1 MHYRQLLRAIAQAH
15 TSSVGRAA
23 AAVNQGLVLR
33 NWLVGAYVVEFE
45 QGGEDRA
52 KYGDG
57 LLKQLARDLAKR
69 DVSGCSP
76 DMLERMRQFYATY
89 PQLADSISSSS
100 MRIAGRTSANPVFSI
115 SASPMR
121 KSKKSQAPAGFLSE
135 TKVAST
141 AESVLGPISASLM
154 RKSSKRQSLTG
165 ELSHDPISET
175 PSTELKGAASKEAF
189 PTPLKPQQLLQFS
202 WTHLIE
208 LLRLDDPWKRA
219 FYENEC
225 ILGGW
230 SVRQLQRQ
238 IGSLLYER
246 TGLSKNKRAVVARA
260 RKQSADAPATIED
273 LIRDPY
279 VLEFAGLAD
288 RPAYSENDLETAL
301 LNHVQG
307 FLLEL
312 GTGFCFEARQFR
324 ITVGNEHDRVDL
336 VFYHRRLR
344 CHVLLDLKIRA
355 FSHGDAGQM
364 NFYLNYFKKHMMAEG
379 DQPPVGILLCSD
391 KEKTKVEYATA
402 GLSQKL
408 FVSRYLVALPSAEQL
423 RKFVEAD
430 RARIEQG

>member
-1 MHYRQLLRAIAQAH
+1 M
-15 TSSVGRAA
+15 
-23 AAVNQGLVLR
+23 NQGLVLR
-33 NWLVGAYVVEFE
+33 NRLVGAYVVEFE

-52 KYGDG
+52 KYGDK
-57 LLKQLARDLAKR
+57 LLERLAKDLARQGI
-69 DVSGCSP
+69 SGMGLS
-76 DMLERMRQFYATY
+76 MLRTFRQFYQAY
-89 PQLADSISSSS
+89 PQIRQSV
-100 MRIAGRTSANPVFSI
+100 P
-115 SASPMR
+115 
-121 KSKKSQAPAGFLSE
+121 GFLPAQSIRQSLIGESSE
-135 TKVAST
+135 APFTNVGESRSSPLTKSSVAAKS
-141 AESVLGPISASLM
+141 SPLM
-154 RKSSKRQSLTG
+154 RKSGKRQSPIG
-165 ELSHDPISET
+165 ELVAQQISTTAARKSDP
-175 PSTELKGAASKEAF
+175 EL
-189 PTPLKPQQLLQFS
+189 PTPLKAQQILQFS

-225 ILGGW
+225 LFGAW

-260 RKQSADAPATIED
+260 RQQSATAPATIED

-279 VLEFAGLAD
+279 ILEFTGLAD

-344 CHVLLDLKIRA
+344 CHVLLELKIRA
-355 FSHGDAGQM
+355 FSHADAGQM
-364 NFYLNYFKKHMMAEG
+364 NFYLNYFKQHMMAAG

-391 KEKTKVEYATA
+391 RDGTKVEYATA

-408 FVSRYLVALPSAEQL
+408 FVSRYLITLPSARQL
-423 RKFVEAD
+423 KNFVERD
-430 RARIEQG
+430 RALFETRP

>member
-1 MHYRQLLRAIAQAH
+1 MHYRQLLSAIAQAH
-15 TSSVGRAA
+15 TQSVGRAA

-33 NWLVGAYVVEFE
+33 NWLVGAHVVDFE
-45 QGGEDRA
+45 QAGEDRA

-57 LLKQLARDLAKR
+57 LLKQLARDLTKR
-69 DVSGCSP
+69 RVSGCSP

-89 PQLADSISSSS
+89 PQLAD
-100 MRIAGRTSANPVFSI
+100 AI

-121 KSKKSQAPAGFLSE
+121 KSGKNRLPPDSSVENAPAQLLEIWSSPM
-135 TKVAST
+135 TKST
-141 AESVLGPISASLM
+141 PNTISASVM
-154 RKSSKRQSLTG
+154 RKSGKRQSPTG
-165 ELSHDPISET
+165 ELVAN
-175 PSTELKGAASKEAF
+175 L
-189 PTPLKPQQLLQFS
+189 PTPLQPQQIFQFS

-208 LLRLDDPWKRA
+208 LIRVDDPWKRA

-225 ILGGW
+225 LLGGW

-279 VLEFAGLAD
+279 VLEFTGLAD

-324 ITVGNEHDRVDL
+324 ITVGNEHDRIDL

-344 CHVLLDLKIRA
+344 CHVLVDLKIRP
-355 FSHGDAGQM
+355 FTHGDAGQM
-364 NFYLNYFKKHMMAEG
+364 NFYLNYFRANLMSPG
-379 DQPPVGILLCSD
+379 DQPPVGILLCSAKD
-391 KEKTKVEYATA
+391 KTKVEYATA

-423 RKFVEAD
+423 RRFVEAD
-430 RARIEQG
+430 RARFERK